1 MSPKKFWQIL
11 KGTFTEFSEDN
22 VLRLSAALAY
32 YAIFSIGPL
41 LVIVVGVAGLAFGHE
56 HVRDQIQDQLKST
69 LGPDSAKMIESMM
82 SAQKQGTSLIATIV
96 GIGALLIGAGGVFG
110 QLQDALNTIWEVKA
124 KPGAG
129 IWGLIR
135 NRFLSFSMVLGIG
148 FLLLVSMA
156 LTTFLTAVA
165 GKIGSMLPISEVL
178 IHILNFVVSF
188 GVVALL
194 FAMIFK
200 YLPDVKVPFSKVW
213 VGAIGTAI
221 LFTIGKYLLALYL
234 GRAST
239 KSSFGAAAGVIII
252 LMWVYYAS
260 LILFFGAEFTQVYAK
275 QTGTKVVPDEY
286 GTPVTEKQRAE
297 EGIPHE
303 KTPPGHKPYPPPGRP
318 AWQPQ
323 PVAHAAT
330 PGQVVHNRPWQ
341 FVGVMFAAG
350 FVGATLLRF
359 KWLRKGLK
367 VYAGLHRR

>member
-1 MSPKKFWQIL
+1 MSPRKFWLIL
-11 KGTFTEFSEDN
+11 KGTFAEFSEDN

-32 YAIFSIGPL
+32 YAVFSIGPL
-41 LVIVVGVAGLAFGHE
+41 LFIVVGVAGLAFGNK
-56 HVRDQIQDQLKST
+56 HVADEIQGQLSST
-69 LGPDSAKMIESMM
+69 LGPDSAKMINSMM
-82 SAQKQGTSLIATIV
+82 SAQKLGTSLIATIV
-96 GIGALLIGAGGVFG
+96 GVVALLIGAGGVFG

-135 NRFLSFSMVLGIG
+135 NRFLSFTMVLGTG

-156 LTTFLTAVA
+156 LTTFLTAAA
-165 GKIGSMLPISEVL
+165 GTIGSMLPISEML
-178 IHILNFVVSF
+178 IHILNFIVTF
-188 GVVALL
+188 GVVTLL

-200 YLPDVKVPFSKVW
+200 YLPDVKIPFSKVW

-234 GRAST
+234 GREST
-239 KSSFGAAAGVIII
+239 KSSFGGAASVIII

-260 LILFFGAEFTQVYAK
+260 VILFFGAEFTQVYAK
-275 QTGTKVVPDEY
+275 QTGTKVVPDEF
-286 GTPVTEKQRAE
+286 GVPVSEKQRAE

-303 KTPPGHKPYPPPGRP
+303 KTAPGMP

-330 PGQVVHNRPWQ
+330 PGEMVHNRPWQ

-359 KWLRKGLK
+359 KWLRRGLA
-367 VYAGLHRR
+367 VYSELHKRS